1 MVVKDKENE
10 SERKMKRVGTAD
22 LKDENFN
29 KQRKSLAKNE
39 IKEAVKM
46 FKGDQNEL
54 LQAKAVFE
62 KRDVVGN
69 MIRVASGVSISELSA
84 QHIHQAETSLQMEI
98 GPHFGFDLKKIRE
111 YKFF

>member
-1 MVVKDKENE
+1 MKDKEIE
-10 SERKMKRVGTAD
+10 KERKLRRIETAD
-22 LKDENFN
+22 LKDESLGTL
-29 KQRKSLAKNE
+29 KPRKSSAMKTE
-39 IKEAVKM
+39 IQEAVKM
-46 FKGDQNEL
+46 FAGDEKEL
-54 LQAKAVFE
+54 LQAKAVIE

-111 YKFF
+111 YSI